1 MKLYISSDHTGFELK
16 KGIIDFAKKSLGLD
30 MEDLGPFSLD
40 PLDDYPIYIRK
51 VAAKVSEDPEHVK
64 GIVLGRSG
72 QGEAMASNRFPN
84 VRAAVY
90 YGGPLEII
98 KLCRQHNDSNI
109 LSLGSMQLSEVE
121 AFNAVKL
128 WIETQFSE
136 EERHVRRIK
145 EIEEPIQ

>member
-1 MKLYISSDHTGFELK
+1 MKYYISSDHTGFELK

-30 MEDLGPFSLD
+30 IEDLGPFSLD

-51 VAAKVSEDPEHVK
+51 VAAKVFEDPENVK
-64 GIVLGRSG
+64 GIVLGLSG
-72 QGEAMASNRFPN
+72 QGEAIASNRFSG

-90 YGGPLEII
+90 YGGPLDII
-98 KLCRQHNDSNI
+98 RLCRQHNDANV
-109 LSLGSMQLSEVE
+109 LSLGTMQLSEAE
-121 AFNAVKL
+121 TLSAVKL